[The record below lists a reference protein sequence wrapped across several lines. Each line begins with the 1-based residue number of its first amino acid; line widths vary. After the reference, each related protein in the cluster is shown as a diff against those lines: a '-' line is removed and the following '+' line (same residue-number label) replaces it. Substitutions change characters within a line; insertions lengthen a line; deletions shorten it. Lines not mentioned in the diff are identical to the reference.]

1 MSFVGGITSLE
12 HSILNILRKNNLMD
26 GDIRKQKGGGDDD
39 VTMIT
44 KIFDSK
50 YDNVEG
56 AYDDGDKDEGNNNN
70 YVYDAN
76 DENGS
81 VELSDEEKLAKIFEA
96 NDDDNDDYETNDDND
111 KNNST
116 KCDEKVA
123 DLFKDTSLND
133 DTTETNLKSSNRA
146 QKSTPKST
154 SKRTSVKSNS
164 STIQLDEADLET
176 LKYLSGGDLEA
187 SALDVYTQIQ
197 RDIFTNTLSE
207 VSASA
212 NENIQGGKSID
223 NMVEESLQGGK
234 NIDTMVQE
242 SLQGGAMSEDDLME
256 YSDYSDMSF
265 EEEDLN
271 QTSAFES
278 FKPSTLSGGNTYKK
292 PIISKDSFSK
302 YFIRKL
308 H

>member
-26 GDIRKQKGGGDDD
+26 GDIRKQKGGGEDD
-39 VTMIT
+39 VTMIA

-50 YDNVEG
+50 YDDVEG
-56 AYDDGDKDEGNNNN
+56 AYDEGNNN

-81 VELSDEEKLAKIFEA
+81 VELSDEEKLVKIFEA
-96 NDDDNDDYETNDDND
+96 NDDDNDEFEAND
-111 KNNST
+111 ST

-133 DTTETNLKSSNRA
+133 DTTETNLKSSKRA
-146 QKSTPKST
+146 QKSTPKSP
-154 SKRTSVKSNS
+154 SKQTSVKSNS

-242 SLQGGAMSEDDLME
+242 SLQGGDMSEDDLME

-271 QTSAFES
+271 QSSAFES

-302 YFIRKL
+302 YFVRKL

>member
-1 MSFVGGITSLE
+1 
-12 HSILNILRKNNLMD
+12 MD
-26 GDIRKQKGGGDDD
+26 GDIRKQKGGGEDD
-39 VTMIT
+39 VTMIA

-50 YDNVEG
+50 YDDVEG
-56 AYDDGDKDEGNNNN
+56 AYDDGDKDN

-96 NDDDNDDYETNDDND
+96 NDDDNNFETND
-111 KNNST
+111 ST
-116 KCDEKVA
+116 KSDEKVA

-133 DTTETNLKSSNRA
+133 DTPKRA

-154 SKRTSVKSNS
+154 SKQTSVKSNS

-212 NENIQGGKSID
+212 NKNIQGGKSID

-242 SLQGGAMSEDDLME
+242 SLQGGAMSEDDPME

-271 QTSAFES
+271 QSSAFES

-302 YFIRKL
+302 YFVRKL

>member
-26 GDIRKQKGGGDDD
+26 GDIRKQKGGVDNDD

-50 YDNVEG
+50 YDDAEG
-56 AYDDGDKDEGNNNN
+56 AYDEGNNNN
-70 YVYDAN
+70 YVYDDNDAN
-76 DENGS
+76 DS

-96 NDDDNDDYETNDDND
+96 NDDDNDFETND
-111 KNNST
+111 ST

-133 DTTETNLKSSNRA
+133 DTTETNLKSSKRT

-154 SKRTSVKSNS
+154 SKQTSVKSDS

-207 VSASA
+207 VNSSA

-242 SLQGGAMSEDDLME
+242 SLQGGAMSEDDPME

-271 QTSAFES
+271 QSSAFES

-302 YFIRKL
+302 YFVRKL

>member
-12 HSILNILRKNNLMD
+12 HSILNILRKNNLME
-26 GDIRKQKGGGDDD
+26 GDIRKQSGGGDDD
-39 VTMIT
+39 VTMIA

-50 YDNVEG
+50 YDDVEG
-56 AYDDGDKDEGNNNN
+56 AYDDGDKDEGNNN

-96 NDDDNDDYETNDDND
+96 NDDEFDANDDND
-111 KNNST
+111 KTDTAKS
-116 KCDEKVA
+116 DEKVA

-133 DTTETNLKSSNRA
+133 DTPKR
-146 QKSTPKST
+146 TPKST
-154 SKRTSVKSNS
+154 SKSSSKQTSGKSNS
-164 STIQLDEADLET
+164 STVQLDATDLET

-212 NENIQGGKSID
+212 NKNIQGGKSID

-242 SLQGGAMSEDDLME
+242 SLQGGNMSDDAME

-265 EEEDLN
+265 EEEELD
-271 QTSAFES
+271 QSSAFES

-292 PIISKDSFSK
+292 PIFSKDSFSK
-302 YFIRKL
+302 YFVRKL

>member
-26 GDIRKQKGGGDDD
+26 GDIRKQKGGVDNDD

-50 YDNVEG
+50 YDDAEG

-70 YVYDAN
+70 YVYDDN
-76 DENGS
+76 DANGS

-96 NDDDNDDYETNDDND
+96 NDDDNDFETND
-111 KNNST
+111 ST

-133 DTTETNLKSSNRA
+133 NTTETNHKSSKRT

-154 SKRTSVKSNS
+154 SKQTSVKSAS

-207 VSASA
+207 VNTSA

-271 QTSAFES
+271 QSSAFES

-302 YFIRKL
+302 YFVRKL

>member
-39 VTMIT
+39 VTMIA

-56 AYDDGDKDEGNNNN
+56 AYDDGDKDEGNNN

-96 NDDDNDDYETNDDND
+96 NDDDNDEFEAND
-111 KNNST
+111 ST

-123 DLFKDTSLND
+123 DLFKDTSLDD
-133 DTTETNLKSSNRA
+133 DTPKRA
-146 QKSTPKST
+146 QKSTQKST

-271 QTSAFES
+271 QSSAFES

-302 YFIRKL
+302 YFVRKL

>member
-26 GDIRKQKGGGDDD
+26 SDIKKQSGGGDDD
-39 VTMIT
+39 VTMIA
-44 KIFDSK
+44 KIFDSRNN
-50 YDNVEG
+50 DVEG
-56 AYDDGDKDEGNNNN
+56 AYDDGDEGEVDYAN
-70 YVYDAN
+70 YAYDKN
-76 DENGS
+76 DGNGS
-81 VELSDEEKLAKIFEA
+81 DELSDEDKLVKIFEA
-96 NDDDNDDYETNDDND
+96 NDDNNEDEDNND
-111 KNNST
+111 KSNENDST
-116 KCDEKVA
+116 KDDEKVA
-123 DLFKDTSLND
+123 DLFKDTTLND
-133 DTTETNLKSSNRA
+133 DTPKR
-146 QKSTPKST
+146 TPKSSSKSSSKQT
-154 SKRTSVKSNS
+154 SGKSNS
-164 STIQLDEADLET
+164 STVQLDENDLAT

-207 VSASA
+207 VNASA
-212 NENIQGGKSID
+212 NKNIQGGKSID

-242 SLQGGAMSEDDLME
+242 SLQGGNMSDDPTE

-265 EEEDLN
+265 EEEELD
-271 QTSAFES
+271 QSSAFES
-278 FKPSTLSGGNTYKK
+278 FKPSTLAGGNTYKK

-302 YFIRKL
+302 YFVRKL

>member
-1 MSFVGGITSLE
+1 
-12 HSILNILRKNNLMD
+12 MD
-26 GDIRKQKGGGDDD
+26 GDIRKQKGGVDNDD

-50 YDNVEG
+50 SDDVEG
-56 AYDDGDKDEGNNNN
+56 AYDDGDKDN
-70 YVYDAN
+70 YVYDVN

-96 NDDDNDDYETNDDND
+96 NDDDNDDFETNDDND
-111 KNNST
+111 KNDST
-116 KCDEKVA
+116 KSDEKVA

-133 DTTETNLKSSNRA
+133 DTPKRA
-146 QKSTPKST
+146 RKSTHKST
-154 SKRTSVKSNS
+154 SKQTSVKSNS

-271 QTSAFES
+271 QSSAFES

-302 YFIRKL
+302 YFVRKL

>member
-26 GDIRKQKGGGDDD
+26 GDIRKQKGGGEDD
-39 VTMIT
+39 VTMIA

-50 YDNVEG
+50 YDDVEG
-56 AYDDGDKDEGNNNN
+56 AYDDGDKDN

-81 VELSDEEKLAKIFEA
+81 VELSDEEKLVKIFEA
-96 NDDDNDDYETNDDND
+96 NDDDNDEFEAND
-111 KNNST
+111 ST

-133 DTTETNLKSSNRA
+133 DTTETNLKSSKPP
-146 QKSTPKST
+146 QKSTPKSP
-154 SKRTSVKSNS
+154 SKQTSVKSNS

-242 SLQGGAMSEDDLME
+242 SLQGGDMSEDDLME

-271 QTSAFES
+271 QSSAFES

-302 YFIRKL
+302 YFVRKL